1 MSHQNWMWESW
12 KCRQTGM
19 KGKNLNVDKP
29 PGLATTLVRSC
40 SRLQMEVIRPQG
52 ERSSDEKFQVARHP
66 FVFRLRVVIDSV
78 RKCALVMM
86 RMKTPRKDEEGLAH
100 PSPSDPIHH
109 PSQSIVV
116 VYRPCLCVCVLCVAR
131 GYFFRHVFLLFSLS
145 LSLSLAIFSPFFTFI
160 FFPHLFAGLANE
172 AWCTRVGRIGRRG
185 RESVYLRVEH
195 TTVHYNRAWR
205 NSLWLT
211 STEIRSS
218 LIFLSLFLVA
228 VSLVFFVNLFK
239 WMMNWSDLPFHPQ
252 CRFISC
258 HDGDWEKWRY
268 ITTTTVW
275 KRLLIYLVR
284 LAQLSLIPCLPH
296 FPRGIYSARYL
307 TKCKLCCSALETLP
321 LRHQN

>member
-1 MSHQNWMWESW
+1 
-12 KCRQTGM
+12 M

-131 GYFFRHVFLLFSLS
+131 GYFFRHVFLLFFFSLS
-145 LSLSLAIFSPFFTFI
+145 LSLSGYILPFFYIYIFS
-160 FFPHLFAGLANE
+160 
-172 AWCTRVGRIGRRG
+172 
-185 RESVYLRVEH
+185 
-195 TTVHYNRAWR
+195 
-205 NSLWLT
+205 
-211 STEIRSS
+211 SS
-218 LIFLSLFLVA
+218 F
-228 VSLVFFVNLFK
+228 
-239 WMMNWSDLPFHPQ
+239 
-252 CRFISC
+252 CRT
-258 HDGDWEKWRY
+258 G
-268 ITTTTVW
+268 
-275 KRLLIYLVR
+275 
-284 LAQLSLIPCLPH
+284 Q
-296 FPRGIYSARYL
+296 
-307 TKCKLCCSALETLP
+307 
-321 LRHQN
+321 